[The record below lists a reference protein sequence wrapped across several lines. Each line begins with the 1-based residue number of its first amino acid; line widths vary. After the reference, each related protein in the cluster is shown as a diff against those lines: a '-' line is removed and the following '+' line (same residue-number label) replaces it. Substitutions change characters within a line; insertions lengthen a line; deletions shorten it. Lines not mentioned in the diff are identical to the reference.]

1 MVQSY
6 PAQVTNVVLC
16 PPWHSYYLVIF
27 CVSIC
32 YGDIYLNHYP
42 MWLPFSLTIIPMR
55 PGIDPMALLIVSSG
69 IECSV
74 SLKHFEYSSKF
85 SLVMILFKAC
95 NSMQHFFCYVE
106 YISKRIHVETARWN
120 RKYLCS
126 NAVNCNLVLLPVLSW
141 VSIL

>member
-1 MVQSY
+1 MQSY

-74 SLKHFEYSSKF
+74 SLTHFEYSSKF
-85 SLVMILFKAC
+85 SLVMILFNISFVMLNIFPKGFMSRLRGGIENICAAML
-95 NSMQHFFCYVE
+95 STATLSFF
-106 YISKRIHVETARWN
+106 
-120 RKYLCS
+120 LF
-126 NAVNCNLVLLPVLSW
+126 
-141 VSIL
+141 